1 MLVQIHICWYSG
13 QGISITRWRK
23 PVPYLWNHKCVCV
36 CCMTLSIHIKWIHM
50 VLPHVRHFHH
60 QVRKILYSLRTR
72 RRCPESGRQEHSLV
86 AEQQFKTRRKWK
98 ALRIAERYESG
109 THKSI
114 CSTHTS
120 PSLPTFTLCWYITT
134 RHFHHQVKKTLTIPV
149 ESYEGVWTVALQP
162 SSVKELSLVW
172 RSLV

>member
-1 MLVQIHICWYSG
+1 MDTHG
-13 QGISITRWRK
+13 AAARK
-23 PVPYLWNHKCVCV
+23 AFPSPGEEN
-36 CCMTLSIHIKWIHM
+36 
-50 VLPHVRHFHH
+50 
-60 QVRKILYSLRTR
+60 LYSLRTR

-120 PSLPTFTLCWYITT
+120 PSLPTFTL
-134 RHFHHQVKKTLTIPV
+134 
-149 ESYEGVWTVALQP
+149 
-162 SSVKELSLVW
+162 
-172 RSLV
+172 